1 MLTNDDRIAA
11 LEAIESIKSLKHG
24 YWRACDAKD
33 PEGFEASFIAEGAV
47 IDYGPLG
54 SFDDVKPM
62 VEIFRHVAC
71 KKVDGR
77 FAVLDMHHGSHPE
90 IELTAHDTA
99 VGRWSLRFR
108 QVNTVERT
116 ETVSIGEYND
126 EYRFTDGAWRMSVCR
141 FTPRWSITRP
151 LGDDARIEEGIFD
164 SRG

>member
-33 PEGFEASFIAEGAV
+33 PEGFEDSFISEGAV

-54 SFDDVKPM
+54 SFDDVKPV
-62 VEIFRHVAC
+62 VEVFRNVAC
-71 KKVDGR
+71 AKVDGR
-77 FAVLDMHHGSHPE
+77 YTVLDMHHGSHPE

-116 ETVSIGEYND
+116 ETVTIGEYDD
-126 EYRFTDGAWRMSVCR
+126 EYRFTDGAWRISVSR

-151 LGDDARIEEGIFD
+151 LGDGARIEEGTFG